1 MNQPLSDEEKRF
13 YGQIFKTLDPN
24 STGLIS
30 GLAAKPLLEASG
42 LPLPILGEIWNLA
55 DPENVGSLNQFGFC
69 VAMRLICHAQN
80 GASNLSSEL
89 AQNLPSPVSL
99 AHFNSLS
106 STPQSPTPLSSQH
119 TQQPQQFQIPSDNRI
134 ASTSSVKY
142 VPSPTAAS
150 PAQLTKATLGS
161 HQPLMAHSTLTQNTT
176 GGNILPPLSPQAAQ
190 SFGQMFD
197 RTTTTGV
204 LSGLEA
210 KDIFMKSRLPNQLL
224 ISIWNIVDRNRSGNL
239 DRSEF
244 IIAMHLI
251 QCVLNKSLSMVPAV
265 LPDALWKTASG
276 QPSSS
281 ISPRPSELNSR
292 QSSYTTNPPIQSL
305 PPQQAGSPLAHKALP
320 LAPPSTAPSLP
331 PAPPSGLNSNDLVMT
346 PQQKQQFGVIFDNM
360 DKSLKGSLTSA
371 EVAQYLM
378 TSQLP
383 NDVLASIWELAN
395 LDGSDDFTKQEFS
408 IAMFYVQRQLSG
420 FPLPEETPLSL
431 ITSSRFDQEQHQHHE
446 SIPLPQARQY
456 DAPPQQPPTAPKA
469 RTKTHLD
476 DLVDLSFVPAPSAQ
490 PSQQRTHQAPPAP
503 APRASQQAPHAFP
516 QQTPTYTGSAFVPKS
531 QFGQQMVQEQNI
543 VNDEV
548 EEPAEIVK
556 AAPPAIPGRDH
567 KPTFTGGSFSEIP
580 SIAPSPSPVQKQ
592 PSSAPN
598 YDALRSFSEQPSFQA
613 SQTSQQFSQ
622 QPNVQQKQADFSS
635 PSMGGFTSAVN
646 SGANTLGSGAAAAI
660 GATAGLAAGA
670 IGGLAFSSAPN
681 ASSTGSG
688 STGTSDRDIKNQ
700 FSKATV
706 DIANYSNQVSSLT
719 VQTSNISEKRAKSQ
733 AELSKILKVKEDI
746 QNKITQLKSLHESE
760 STKVNEL
767 QRSLISAKQE
777 NESLSQEVSV
787 AEANYH
793 AEQTKS
799 QQLQLQLEET
809 QKESQQ
815 MKERLSVLNTDNDS
829 LKGEIEELT
838 NKLKQSH
845 NFLAVSQQQVSVA
858 EEENRDLTAR
868 VSEISKNISEIE
880 NRIQLFFA
888 KKSELEKQNDELD
901 DKYGELANHYGEKSL
916 AYTTA
921 LAEGGHTGALAA
933 AAIAKEGGEF
943 AQTGLGET
951 HAAENDDDDE
961 VPTAELDEDFDED
974 FMTSSAPVSKEI
986 KPASEKETVAAEP
999 LSSGFS
1005 GSATQE
1011 TLTLTPAVIN
1021 APSETQ
1027 STSAGSFTTSNGID
1041 SSVGKQ
1047 VTETD
1052 ASSPSN
1058 SDFNFSQGANT
1069 QSFSLPLGRPQSVTS
1084 SVQNNPPQSVRG
1096 DLDVS
1101 MPQSPTSTIAEEEA
1115 AAAASQEMLSS
1126 QVLPEGSTDENVG
1139 ITENQTAYY
1148 QQEDKD
1154 IAPPIS
1160 NLGDIPTS
1168 SGGESFEMV
1177 SKNDAEI
1184 LTPTEEQQLDNATV
1198 TQEAP
1203 STTEDSTEEVPSTS
1217 EDLTAEV
1224 PGSFSSATVD
1234 ETSVP
1239 KSTPIDEEFPPIQEL
1254 DIDDDDSSEEEE
1266 DVETDQQQKE
1276 YIPEGSEV
1284 EESEPVVE
1292 TSEKSEKE
1300 EKEVLESEEKPI
1312 ADITKESPALTVSDD
1327 DEFHDTVQEVG
1338 DSTDVPEFTSAP
1350 ASAPVPEFT
1359 ESAPVTATTIPSFN
1373 PFTTQTNAPVTA
1385 NVQTKGTDLFDDL
1398 DLEEAQVE
1406 EGDGAAPHFSD
1417 FGDNFGSTGFF
1428 GSNEQ
1433 TSTDGKSGNDDW
1445 EQVFAGFGNDPQNLA
1460 SQPTRSEAP
1469 VVNQIASFSG
1479 SLSEDAGL
1487 SFTNTDNNVLETA
1500 KQTVNESTL
1509 PQAHKLAIEELQSMG
1524 FAKEEAIDALNKH
1537 NWSIDDATNYLLDA
1551 S

>member
-1 MNQPLSDEEKRF
+1 
-13 YGQIFKTLDPN
+13 
-24 STGLIS
+24 
-30 GLAAKPLLEASG
+30 
-42 LPLPILGEIWNLA
+42 
-55 DPENVGSLNQFGFC
+55 
-69 VAMRLICHAQN
+69 MRLICHAQN
-80 GASNLSSEL
+80 GSTNLSSEL

-99 AHFNSLS
+99 AHFNSVTS
-106 STPQSPTPLSSQH
+106 VPQSPSPLAFQQQPSQPS
-119 TQQPQQFQIPSDNRI
+119 QPQQFQNPSDSRI
-134 ASTSSVKY
+134 SSMNSVKHI
-142 VPSPTAAS
+142 PLPTSAS
-150 PAQLTKATLGS
+150 PSQLPNATLGS
-161 HQPLMAHSTLTQNTT
+161 NQPLMSHSTLTQNTT
-176 GGNILPPLSPQAAQ
+176 GGNILPPLNPQAAQ

-239 DRSEF
+239 DRAEF

-251 QCVLNKSLSMVPAV
+251 QCILNKSLAMVPAV
-265 LPDALWKTASG
+265 LPEALWKTASG

-281 ISPRPSELNSR
+281 ISPRPTELNSR
-292 QSSYTTNPPIQSL
+292 QSSYTNNPQPQSL
-305 PPQQAGSPLAHKALP
+305 PQQQTGSPLAQKSLP
-320 LAPPSTAPSLP
+320 LAPPTSP
-331 PAPPSGLNSNDLVMT
+331 PAPSSGLTSNDLVMT

-378 TSQLP
+378 TSKLP
-383 NDVLASIWELAN
+383 NDVLASVWELAN

-431 ITSSRFDQEQHQHHE
+431 INSSRFDQEQTQHHE

-456 DAPPQQPPTAPKA
+456 DAATTNTTQQPPAAPKA
-469 RTKTHLD
+469 RATTHLD
-476 DLVDLSFVPAPSAQ
+476 DLVDLSFIPPPSAQ
-490 PSQQRTHQAPPAP
+490 PTQQRTHHAPPAP
-503 APRASQQAPHAFP
+503 APRANQQTQQAFP

-543 VNDEV
+543 VNEEV
-548 EEPAEIVK
+548 EKPAEIVK

-567 KPTFTGGSFSEIP
+567 KPTFTGGSFSEVP
-580 SIAPSPSPVQKQ
+580 STAPSPSPVQRQ
-592 PSSAPN
+592 QSNAPN
-598 YDALRSFSEQPSFQA
+598 YDALRSFSEQPSFQSTPA
-613 SQTSQQFSQ
+613 SQEFSQ

-646 SGANTLGSGAAAAI
+646 SGANTVGSGAAAVI

-670 IGGLAFSSAPN
+670 IGGVAFSSAPN
-681 ASSTGSG
+681 TSSNGSG
-688 STGTSDRDIKNQ
+688 SAGSSDRDIKNQ

-746 QNKITQLKSLHESE
+746 QNKISQLKSLHETE

-799 QQLQLQLEET
+799 QQLQLQLEES

-815 MKERLSVLNTDNDS
+815 MKERLSVLNTDNTS

-868 VSEISKNISEIE
+868 VSEISKNVSEIE

-901 DKYGELANHYGEKSL
+901 DKYGELANQYGEKSL

-933 AAIAKEGGEF
+933 AAIAKDVEGF
-943 AQTGLGET
+943 AQTGLNES
-951 HAAENDDDDE
+951 HAVENDDEE
-961 VPTAELDEDFDED
+961 VPTAELDDDFDED

-986 KPASEKETVAAEP
+986 KPVSEEKPVATETLP
-999 LSSGFS
+999 SSGFS
-1005 GSATQE
+1005 GSGTQE
-1011 TLTLTPAVIN
+1011 TLTMTPAVIT

-1069 QSFSLPLGRPQSVTS
+1069 QSFSLPLGRPQSATS

-1126 QVLPEGSTDENVG
+1126 QVLPEGSTDENIGV
-1139 ITENQTAYY
+1139 TENQTAYY

-1154 IAPPIS
+1154 IEPPTS
-1160 NLGDIPTS
+1160 NLGDIRTS

-1184 LTPTEEQQLDNATV
+1184 STPTKEHQLDNDTV

-1203 STTEDSTEEVPSTS
+1203 STSEDLSEEVPSTS

-1224 PGSFSSATVD
+1224 PGSFTSATVD
-1234 ETSVP
+1234 ETSVDETPVP
-1239 KSTPIDEEFPPIQEL
+1239 KSAAIDEEFPPIQEL

-1266 DVETDQQQKE
+1266 DAKTEQEQMEQV
-1276 YIPEGSEV
+1276 PEVPEVQESGTAVDPSEKLEV
-1284 EESEPVVE
+1284 PEKQVTEKPELESEP
-1292 TSEKSEKE
+1292 
-1300 EKEVLESEEKPI
+1300 KPI
-1312 ADITKESPALTVSDD
+1312 EDITKESPALTISDD
-1327 DEFHDTVQEVG
+1327 DEFHDTVQEV
-1338 DSTDVPEFTSAP
+1338 DESTTAPEFTSAP
-1350 ASAPVPEFT
+1350 ASSHVPEFT
-1359 ESAPVTATTIPSFN
+1359 ESAPVAAATTSFN
-1373 PFTTQTNAPVTA
+1373 PFTSQSNAPVTA
-1385 NVQTKGTDLFDDL
+1385 NAQTKGADLFDDL

-1433 TSTDGKSGNDDW
+1433 TSADGKSGNDDW

-1460 SQPTRSEAP
+1460 AKQTQSEAP
-1469 VVNQIASFSG
+1469 VVNQIGSFSG

-1487 SFTNTDNNVLETA
+1487 SFTKSANNVLETA
-1500 KQTVNESTL
+1500 KNAVNESAL

-1537 NWSIDDATNYLLDA
+1537 DWSIDDATNYLLDA